1 MWFMNISTDI
11 SKLSDSAL
19 YKKCQQ
25 YGLQTRLWRQ
35 RFAGL
40 LPEVFKRRLYIR
52 CGFGSIHEF
61 AAKLGGMSERSVA
74 KVLNLSRRLEDKP
87 ILKNMLESGEQ
98 SWSKIEKVAFI
109 ADAQNEKELAEKV
122 KELPQPALEAYVQNI
137 RGKLTPQSQVQNILQ
152 IPQGPRFVK
161 VYYEI
166 EESVDTALRIL
177 KSELGVLTY
186 NELFKVLVRRK
197 SRKIVIKV
205 CPDCA
210 KNVDSIGRYIPAKV
224 RNFLA
229 EKYKHCGF
237 PGCEMPYEIFHHVRR
252 YALNPSHDPRYIV
265 PLCKAHERL
274 AHAGLIANEED
285 LPERWIVIKQ
295 ADKNCLKYIID
306 QKVARFRLKS

>member
-1 MWFMNISTDI
+1 MTANLEI

-19 YKKCQQ
+19 YKKCQE

-52 CGFGSIHEF
+52 RGFGSIHEF
-61 AAKLGGMSERSVA
+61 AAKLGGMSERSVN
-74 KVLNLSRRLEDKP
+74 KVLSLSRRLEDKP
-87 ILKNMLESGEQ
+87 VLKNMLESGEQ

-122 KELPQPALEAYVQNI
+122 KELPRLALEAYVQNF
-137 RGKLTPQSQVQNILQ
+137 REQFAPGSDSQNIPQ

-161 VYYEI
+161 VSYEI
-166 EESVDTALRIL
+166 EETVEKAMRIL

-186 NELFKVLVRRK
+186 NELFKTLVKRK
-197 SRKIVIKV
+197 SRKIVLKV
-205 CPDCA
+205 CPECA
-210 KNVDSIGRYIPAKV
+210 KNVDSTGRYIPANV

-229 EKYKHCGF
+229 EQYKHCGF
-237 PGCEMPYEIFHHVRR
+237 PGCDKPFEIFHHVRR

-285 LPERWIVIKQ
+285 PPEDWRVIER
-295 ADKNCLKYIID
+295 ADENHPKYIID
-306 QKVARFRLKS
+306 QKVARRRRTR